1 MRIHLVFGF
10 GGVVD
15 VRSKTCSIDKDVCV
29 QLCFETETSIM

>member
-15 VRSKTCSIDKDVCV
+15 VRSKTCSIDKDVCSA
-29 QLCFETETSIM
+29 LF